1 MKIENK
7 LALVWRDDD
16 IYLVYPLKDVT
27 KELYDKFS
35 ETFGSPV
42 GRTEPFMNLTKYNRP
57 KSMLEKILEH
67 D

>member
-16 IYLVYPLKDVT
+16 IYLACPLDKVSID
-27 KELYDKFS
+27 LYKKLS
-35 ETFGSPV
+35 KMFGRPI
-42 GRTEPFMNLTKYNRP
+42 GKTEAFMNLTKYNRP
-57 KSMLEKILEH
+57 KSKLEKILEC